1 MKVILLRDYKGLG
14 EKDQVVEVKDGY
26 ARNFLIPQGI
36 AKEVTPQVLKELEQ
50 RRLAEERRKQR
61 QRQRLE
67 ELKKKLSKVSI
78 TINVKTG
85 EEGKLYGAVTT
96 IDIAKALK
104 EEGFEIDRHSIILEE
119 PIKELGVY
127 QVPVRLAPDV
137 EAKVKV
143 WVVKE

>member
-14 EKDQVVEVKDGY
+14 EKDQIIEVKDGY

-36 AKEVTPQVLKELEQ
+36 AKEATPQVLKELEQ
-50 RRLAEERRKQR
+50 KRLAEERRKQR
-61 QRQRLE
+61 QRERLE

-104 EEGFEIDRHSIILEE
+104 EEGFEIDRHAIILEE

>member
-14 EKDQVVEVKDGY
+14 EKDQVVDVKDGY

-36 AKEVTPQVLKELEQ
+36 AKEATPQVLRELEQ
-50 RRLAEERRKQR
+50 KRLAEERRRQR

-67 ELKKKLSKVSI
+67 ELKKKLAKVSI

-104 EEGFEIDRHSIILEE
+104 EEGFEIDRHAIILEE

-127 QVPVRLAPDV
+127 QVPIRLAPDL